1 MPSSISIG
9 FSVITAGLLACI
21 RRERGQQPTTSAR
34 LTAEQ
39 ETELEMLLAD
49 LHLAG
54 DKLIRALD
62 AEAQCGREEVKREDG
77 SGDRSLRSGFQGW
90 LACRD
95 KVQEAQRDYSR
106 ATTAF
111 REFVER
117 LTPNQRMAAAGRR
130 TGPMTVRHA

>member
-1 MPSSISIG
+1 
-9 FSVITAGLLACI
+9 
-21 RRERGQQPTTSAR
+21 
-34 LTAEQ
+34 
-39 ETELEMLLAD
+39 MLLAD

-62 AEAQCGREEVKREDG
+62 AEAQCGRGAVKREDA
-77 SGDRSLRSGFQGW
+77 SGDRSLRSGPQGW

-117 LTPNQRMAAAGRR
+117 LPPNQRMAATGRR

>member
-9 FSVITAGLLACI
+9 FSVLTAGLLACV

-34 LTAEQ
+34 LTAQQ
-39 ETELEMLLAD
+39 ETELEMLLGD

-62 AEAQCGREEVKREDG
+62 AEAQCGKG
-77 SGDRSLRSGFQGW
+77 AW

-106 ATTAF
+106 ATAAF

-117 LTPNQRMAAAGRR
+117 LPPNQRMAATGRR